1 MANMRQRIIELLG
14 QKSGL
19 SDREITDTLIGK
31 GAGQQ
36 SINQIC
42 RELEKHR
49 IVVRSKVNG
58 RIKNY
63 LAENQV
69 TTAIDPQ
76 ETNETTEKVL
86 FYQKIRS
93 KSTWKSG

>member
-36 SINQIC
+36 SINQVC
-42 RELEKHR
+42 RDLEKQG
-49 IVVRSKVNG
+49 IVVRSKVTAG
-58 RIKNY
+58 LKITWRGIK
-63 LAENQV
+63 
-69 TTAIDPQ
+69 
-76 ETNETTEKVL
+76 
-86 FYQKIRS
+86 
-93 KSTWKSG
+93 